1 MHSFGLTNDE
11 LPTDQKFYIN
21 FNNQKVL
28 AMFHSENLV
37 GIQFHPERSGKIG
50 VELLGSVVDELNF

>member
-21 FNNQKVL
+21 FNNQEVWL
-28 AMFHSENLV
+28 CFSENLV

-50 VELLGSVVDELNF
+50 VELLGSVVDELNI